1 MKKTVGSIVLAIA
14 MQFSTSYA
22 QDIPLSERF
31 TLDGCYTAAK
41 SQRSRDAAVAA
52 AAAQYRREVL
62 AAQAK
67 EARKTRAAYLIS
79 YIISVGNWIDDHPET
94 YHGERVAQ
102 ILVHDHGCTGS
113 AKCYLCNG
121 TANQQRSSNHS
132 DATREYRQADY
143 WSPVRQK
150 PTRQVRP
157 RLPQVMVR

>member
-31 TLDGCYTAAK
+31 TLDGCYAAAK

-102 ILVHDHGCTGS
+102 SWSMIMDAQDQLNAIYATELRISRDPATIATLRENIAKLTIGRQYAKNQLVKYGRDFPKS
-113 AKCYLCNG
+113 
-121 TANQQRSSNHS
+121 
-132 DATREYRQADY
+132 
-143 WSPVRQK
+143 W
-150 PTRQVRP
+150 
-157 RLPQVMVR
+157 

>member
-31 TLDGCYTAAK
+31 TLDGCYAAAK
-41 SQRSRDAAVAA
+41 SQRSRDEAVAA

-79 YIISVGNWIDDHPET
+79 YIISVGNWIDDHSEPDN
-94 YHGERVAQ
+94 GERVAKSWSMIMEAQ
-102 ILVHDHGCTGS
+102 DELHGIYTTELRISIDPATIATLRENIAKLTIGRQYAKNQLVKHGRDFPKS
-113 AKCYLCNG
+113 
-121 TANQQRSSNHS
+121 
-132 DATREYRQADY
+132 
-143 WSPVRQK
+143 W
-150 PTRQVRP
+150 
-157 RLPQVMVR
+157 